1 MWVALGLSSGRSVI
15 LSPMKLPNGG
25 DAIVDLVKLRDY
37 CLNPSH
43 IRGRHKARIFASA
56 LGLTQA
62 DADFVRER
70 LLNAAKTEDAVE
82 SDSDDYGQRYI
93 VDFTLV
99 RGERQA
105 HVRSAWIVLRGEHLP
120 RLTSCYV
127 LLN

>member
-1 MWVALGLSSGRSVI
+1 
-15 LSPMKLPNGG
+15 MKLPNGG
-25 DAIVDLVKLRDY
+25 DAIIDLVKLRDY
-37 CLNPSH
+37 CLSPSH
-43 IRGRHKARIFASA
+43 VRGRHKARIFSSV

-62 DADFVRER
+62 DAEFLRER
-70 LLNAAKTEDAVE
+70 LLNAAKTEHAVE
-82 SDSDDYGQRYI
+82 SDSDDYGQRYT

-105 HVRSAWIVLRGEHLP
+105 RGRSA